1 MSVVRNNLVGL
12 DLESLQSMLQ
22 ADGQA
27 KFRATQI
34 VQWVHQHGVLDVSKM
49 TNLSKS
55 LQQYLLDNYE
65 ISVPKIIYQR
75 AAQDATVKFLLQLE
89 GGGAVET
96 VYIPDKTR
104 ATVCISSQVGCALNC
119 NFCSTGKEGFHR
131 NLTAAEIIGQLWQV
145 CNYLRNNANDSSPKV
160 SNVVMM
166 GMGEPLLNYE
176 PVLAAMKLMLEDNAY
191 GLSKYKVTLSTAGI
205 VPAMQRLKKDIPVAL
220 AVSLHAPNDEL
231 RTKIMPINRKYPI
244 ADLMAVC
251 RDYYAGQPKR
261 HVTFEYI
268 LLRGV
273 NDNLE
278 QAKELAQ
285 LLQGIACKINLIPFN
300 SYSGCSYNTSDEQR
314 IASFQQYLMSAGFNT
329 RVRRRRGDD
338 VDAACGQLVGQ
349 VMDKT
354 GRNDRWKRTGE
365 IVPRRHLES

>member
-1 MSVVRNNLVGL
+1 MSMQRPNLVGL
-12 DLESLQSMLQ
+12 DLAALQQLMQ
-22 ADGQA
+22 QDGQA

-34 VQWVHQHGVLDVSKM
+34 VQWIHQHGVLDVSAM
-49 TNLSKS
+49 TNISKS
-55 LQQYLLDNYE
+55 LQAYLQENYA
-65 ISVPKIIYQR
+65 ISVPKVVYKNK
-75 AAQDATVKFLLQLE
+75 ASDDTVKFLLQLE

-96 VYIPDKTR
+96 VYIPDNDR

-131 NLTAAEIIGQLWQV
+131 NLSAAEIIGQLWQV
-145 CNYLRNNANDSSPKV
+145 CNYLKTESPDSPKV

-176 PVLAAMKLMLEDNAY
+176 PVVAAMKLMLEDNAY
-191 GLSKYKVTLSTAGI
+191 GLSKYKVTLSTSGI
-205 VPAMQRLKKDIPVAL
+205 VPAMKKLKADIPVAL
-220 AVSLHAPNDEL
+220 AVSLHAPTDEL
-231 RTKIMPINRKYPI
+231 RTQIMPINRKYPI
-244 ADLMAVC
+244 AELMDVC
-251 RDYYAGQPKR
+251 RNYYENQPKR

-273 NDNLE
+273 NDNIQ
-278 QAKELAQ
+278 QAKELAK
-285 LLQGIACKINLIPFN
+285 LLQGMSCKVNLIPFN
-300 SYSGCSYNTSDEQR
+300 SYTGCSYKTSDTER
-314 IASFQQYLMSAGFNT
+314 IEAFQQYMIAAGFNT

-354 GRNDRWKRTGE
+354 GRNERWKRTGNV
-365 IVPRRHLES
+365 VPQKQ